1 MRVSET
7 TLLERGTSLA
17 YEVGGRSA
25 PTLPQHLFEAVQ
37 EHRLRRDHF
46 LARRHEVEPA
56 RHVHL
61 RELLHPAG
69 PWRPL
74 HRELHARDAVGADL
88 AASSPRMNK
97 LASRPADRTHGHEP
111 HA

>member
-7 TLLERGTSLA
+7 NLLERGTSLA

-37 EHRLRRDHF
+37 ENRLRRDHF
-46 LARRHEVEPA
+46 LARRHEVEP
-56 RHVHL
+56 VLPFHL

-74 HRELHARDAVGADL
+74 HRELHARESIDL
-88 AASSPRMNK
+88 QIAPSNPRMYK
-97 LASRPADRTHGHEP
+97 LA
-111 HA
+111 